1 MQQARGNVT
10 LVTVSIMLA
19 TVMQVLDTTIANVAL
34 PYMQGSLSANFDQIS
49 WVLTSYIVAAAIM
62 TPVVGFA
69 AARLGRRRLFLWTV
83 TGFIITSALCGLAT
97 SLTEMVILRLLQGVC
112 GAALAPLSQ
121 AVLLDTYPTEK
132 HGQAM
137 AIWGMGIMVGP
148 ILGPTL
154 GGWLTDWYS
163 WRWVFYINVP
173 VGLLSLIG
181 IWMSVED
188 TEVSKP
194 RFDFSG
200 FVLLS
205 LALACLQLM
214 LDRGEDQK
222 WFGSGEIQTYAVVAA
237 TSFYL
242 FVVHTLTATNSFLN
256 RDMFRDRNFV
266 AGNVFIFVVGVILL
280 TTTVLLP
287 PFLETW
293 KNYPVLAA
301 GIILAPR
308 GVGTMLAMLVVGQL
322 LRRQISPRP
331 MIVLG
336 VLCVAFSLWEMAKF
350 TLEVDQ
356 FTLVWTGFVQGVGLG
371 LIFVPA
377 STVTYST
384 LPKELRTDG
393 AALFS
398 LTRNVGSS
406 IGISMVTA
414 LLSRFTWANTQQLG
428 ERVQLDHW
436 IAAHGALADDP
447 TKTLALLQNA
457 INRGAAEI
465 AYVND
470 FYLMFWI
477 TLLGLPLAF
486 ILKLPKPAAP
496 VRAASTAG

>member
-1 MQQARGNVT
+1 MRKAQGNVT

-69 AARLGRRRLFLWTV
+69 AAHLGRRRLFLWTV
-83 TGFIITSALCGLAT
+83 TGFVITSALCGLAT
-97 SLTEMVILRLLQGVC
+97 SLGEMVVLRLLQGVC

-173 VGLLSLIG
+173 VGILSLVG

-188 TEVSKP
+188 TPTSRP

-222 WFGSGEIQTYAVVAA
+222 WFSSGEIQTYALIAA

-242 FVVHTLTATNSFLN
+242 FVVHTLTTGNSFLN
-256 RDMFRDRNFV
+256 RSMFRDRNFV

-322 LRRQISPRP
+322 LKRQLSPRP

-336 VLCVAFSLWEMAKF
+336 VLSVAFSLWEMAKF

-356 FTLVWTGFVQGVGLG
+356 FTLVWTGFVQGIGLG

-393 AALFS
+393 AAFFS

-414 LLSRFTWANTQQLG
+414 LLSRFTWGSAQQLG
-428 ERVQLDHW
+428 ERVQLERW
-436 IAAHGALADDP
+436 LAEGGASAQDP
-447 TKTLALLQNA
+447 TRTLALLQDA

-477 TLLGLPLAF
+477 TLLALPLAF
-486 ILKLPKPAAP
+486 ILKLPRPTTTTTSS
-496 VRAASTAG
+496 AS